1 MFTRSS
7 SVEPKTI
14 EPNGS
19 MQNPSLNSAAR
30 RPGPPSMQDNSGSKS
45 VIGKDLKIIGQ
56 GLKIISQGTIQVD
69 GEVEGDVRGSEV
81 IIGDTGQVTGM
92 VAAERVI
99 VRGRVSG
106 VIRGVTVALQS
117 SSRVVGDIHHM
128 SLAIEQGAEF
138 DGRCKRPSDPSELNL
153 DAPSGASANTG
164 APIPLPRAI

>member
-14 EPNGS
+14 EPTGS
-19 MQNPSLNSAAR
+19 PQNPNLNSAR
-30 RPGPPSMQDNSGSKS
+30 RPSPPSMQDNGGSKS

-99 VRGRVSG
+99 VRGRVAG

-138 DGRCKRPSDPSELNL
+138 DGRCKRPSDASELNL
-153 DAPSGASANTG
+153 DAPAASASGSG